1 MNADRPE
8 SVAQLAAGFYS
19 SVGTPPGWSRNPS
32 RNLSYMNQER
42 DEPKMEAMNRRFIN
56 EV

>member
-42 DEPKMEAMNRRFIN
+42 DEPKMEAMNRRLIN